1 VYDQYDTFK
10 GWHNYFQYSEEQNRY
25 FTKEFQGF
33 PLTGKRILEIGY
45 GEGSLL
51 AWMRDQ
57 GAHVVG
63 VELNERSLEEAT
75 KQGISAFSDLESAFK
90 EKTKPFDLI
99 VAFDVFEHLQV
110 EEINSLLGQAKGNL
124 SANGCLFIRVPN
136 GRSPWG
142 LVNQYGDLTHCTVL
156 SDLRLQQLA
165 LNAGYTLKSCRD
177 QAQVTRKRLR
187 KRMLDIVFHFARRT
201 VDFLIRRIY
210 GFGNIPLGSNIV
222 AILAPQK
229 THDDH

>member
-1 VYDQYDTFK
+1 MYDQYDTFK
-10 GWHNYFQYSEEQNRY
+10 GWDNYFQYSEEQNRY

-33 PLTGKRILEIGY
+33 SLKGKYILEIGY

-51 AWMRDQ
+51 AWMRDR

-75 KQGISAFSDLESAFK
+75 KKGISASSDLESALK
-90 EKTKPFDLI
+90 AKTKPFDLI
-99 VAFDVFEHLQV
+99 VAFDVLEHLKV
-110 EEINSLLGQAKGNL
+110 EEINSLLEQVKVNL
-124 SANGCLFIRVPN
+124 SAKGCLFIRVPN

-165 LNAGYTLKSCRD
+165 LNAGYTLESCRD

-187 KRMLDIVFHFARRT
+187 KKILDIVFHFARRT
-201 VDFLIRRIY
+201 IDFLICRIY
-210 GFGNIPLGSNIV
+210 GFGNIPLGTNIV
-222 AILAPQK
+222 AVMSPK
-229 THDDH
+229 NTHNGH

>member
-1 VYDQYDTFK
+1 MYDQYDTFK
-10 GWHNYFQYSEEQNRY
+10 GWHNYFQYSEKQGRY
-25 FTKEFQGF
+25 FTKEFQDF
-33 PLTGKRILEIGY
+33 PLAGKRILEIGY

-51 AWMRDQ
+51 AWMRDH

-99 VAFDVFEHLQV
+99 VAFDVLEHLQV
-110 EEINSLLGQAKGNL
+110 EEITSLLEQAKANL
-124 SANGCLFIRVPN
+124 SSNGCLFIRVPN

-165 LNAGYTLKSCRD
+165 LNAGYTLKLCRD
-177 QAQVTRKRLR
+177 QALVTRRRLR
-187 KRMLDIVFHFARRT
+187 KKMTDIALHFARRT
-201 VDFLIRRIY
+201 IDLLIRRIY
-210 GFGNIPLGSNIV
+210 GFGNIPLGTNIV
-222 AILAPQK
+222 AVLSPK
-229 THDDH
+229 NTHDGH